1 MGDIIDIKELRK
13 KAITTIEIPGFEG
26 IPTIKVKVQKP
37 RIMIM
42 AAQGKI
48 PNPLM
53 GLATKMVQ
61 GKISPNKLSLEE
73 GAKMMELYC
82 RACMVEPTYEQM
94 KDIITDEQML
104 VIFNWA
110 VGDTQKMA
118 NFRKNQ
124 EDGTDNRDGEDV
136 PEKAERDTGD

>member
-1 MGDIIDIKELRK
+1 
-13 KAITTIEIPGFEG
+13 
-26 IPTIKVKVQKP
+26 
-37 RIMIM
+37 
-42 AAQGKI
+42 
-48 PNPLM
+48 
-53 GLATKMVQ
+53 
-61 GKISPNKLSLEE
+61 
-73 GAKMMELYC
+73 MMELYC

-104 VIFNWA
+104 VVFNWA